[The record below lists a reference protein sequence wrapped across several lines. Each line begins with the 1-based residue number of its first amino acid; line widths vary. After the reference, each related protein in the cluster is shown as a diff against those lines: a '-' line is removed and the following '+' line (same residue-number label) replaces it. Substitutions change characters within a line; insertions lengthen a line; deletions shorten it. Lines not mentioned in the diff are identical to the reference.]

1 MSDSDDPPAPRLE
14 VPDGW
19 VATSTTTERVFS
31 MSKVTVTATTV
42 VYENERRPDS
52 ASDDED
58 ADEQTAFRRFVFASR
73 LQLRPPTKPSKP
85 LTKLVTSRGKAGF
98 ADRLRERGM
107 EDVDERETRRLRV
120 GEIEATLVGY
130 DATCTVEGTDLA
142 IDGWVAIWPHE
153 DGDYVVAGGAYPTRV
168 LDGDTTSAI
177 DPGRFRDEL
186 LSIVRTV
193 R

>member
-1 MSDSDDPPAPRLE
+1 MSDTDDPPAPRLE

-19 VATSTTTERVFS
+19 VATSTATERVFS

-42 VYENERRPDS
+42 VYENERRPVPG
-52 ASDDED
+52 DED
-58 ADEQTAFRRFVFASR
+58 AGEQTAFRRFVFASR
-73 LQLRPPTKPSKP
+73 LRLRPSTKPSKP

-107 EDVDERETRRLRV
+107 KGVDERETRRLRV
-120 GEIEATLVGY
+120 GETEATLVGY

-168 LDGDTTSAI
+168 LDGEPTDAI
-177 DPGRFRDEL
+177 DPGRFREEL
-186 LSIVRTV
+186 FSVVRTV